1 MAFPIRHH
9 DQGSF
14 RVRADAV
21 MNAFPP
27 EETARVTLANWRTGP
42 FNRWA
47 FHHVREIVPTALIA
61 RGRGRSWRLARAIE
75 PVERIAFE
83 APGGER
89 TTVKEM
95 LARTYTDG
103 FIVLRNGVVVHESYD
118 AGHDPESPHIIFSA
132 SKSVTGLIAGILA
145 IEGRLDPDASVTS
158 FIPEAK
164 DSAYGS
170 ASVRHV
176 LDMTVGVDF
185 TEDYLNPNAAFLRY
199 REATGWNPPSGEA
212 CDLRGFLTTLKPD
225 GKRHGD
231 VFHYVSPNSDLLG
244 WILERA
250 SGERFPDLASRLL
263 WRPMGAESHA
273 YVTVDR
279 LGASRAAGGICL
291 TLRDM
296 ARIGEIVRCRGMA
309 EGRQVAPASWIDDIA
324 GNGNPDAWR
333 KGDFAV
339 LLPGGRY
346 RSKWYTAE
354 NGAILAIGIH
364 GQWIYVDGAVTIA
377 KQSSQ
382 PLPVDDPTDR
392 LLLKGFEAIARAV

>member
-1 MAFPIRHH
+1 M
-9 DQGSF
+9 
-14 RVRADAV
+14 RADAV

-27 EETARVTLANWRTGP
+27 EESAQVTLANWRTGP

-61 RGRGRSWRLARAIE
+61 RGHGRSWRLRRGVA

-83 APGGER
+83 APDGER

-103 FIVLRNGVVVHESYD
+103 FIVLKNGVVAHESYD
-118 AGHDPESPHIIFSA
+118 AGHDPDTPHIIFSV
-132 SKSVTGLIAGILA
+132 SKSVTALIAGILTS
-145 IEGRLDPDASVTS
+145 EGRLDPDAPVTAY
-158 FIPEAK
+158 IPEAK
-164 DSAYGS
+164 GSAYGS

-199 REATGWNPPSGEA
+199 RQATAWNPPSGEP
-212 CDLRGFLTTLKPD
+212 CDLRSFLPTLMPD

-263 WRPMGAESHA
+263 WRPMGAEAHA

-279 LGASRAAGGICL
+279 LGAPRAAGGICA

-296 ARIGEIVRCRGMA
+296 ARLGEIVRCRGMA
-309 EGRQVAPASWIDDIA
+309 EGRQVVPASWIDDMA
-324 GNGNPDAWR
+324 ENGDADAWR
-333 KGDFAV
+333 KGDLSV
-339 LLPGGRY
+339 LFPGGRY
-346 RSKWYTAE
+346 RSKWYVAE
-354 NGAILAIGIH
+354 GGALLAIGIH

-392 LLLKGFEAIARAV
+392 LLLKGFAAIAREV